1 MPPLVAWASRP
12 WNTGKMPVPHL
23 ASKGFYKSLTVV
35 TEGKDERNMK
45 LTNATPDIFVPD
57 GTPLEAALARTTHLG
72 IGAHQ
77 DDLEFM
83 TVHGILT
90 CFGQPDKSYCGVT
103 CTDGAGSSRSGV
115 YAAYTDDEMK
125 AVRRVEQ
132 RTAAMVGRYGA
143 ILQLDFTS
151 KQVKAQDNTPLV
163 NDLYEILMATRPQTV
178 YTHAPSD
185 KHDTHV
191 GVTRAAIAAIRRMPV
206 ADRPQQVYGCEI
218 WRDLDWLPDDRKVVL
233 DVSER
238 ANISAALSAVFDSQI
253 SGGKRYDEAVMGRR
267 RAHATFFESH
277 AVDSA
282 TLLSFAMDLTPV
294 VQDDTLS
301 LAAYTSSLIDAMKAD
316 VVRRLGE

>member
-1 MPPLVAWASRP
+1 
-12 WNTGKMPVPHL
+12 
-23 ASKGFYKSLTVV
+23 
-35 TEGKDERNMK
+35 MK
-45 LTNATPDIFVPD
+45 LTNQTADIFVPD
-57 GTPLEAALARTTHLG
+57 GMPVEAALARTTHLG

-83 TVHGILT
+83 TVHGILA
-90 CFGQPDKSYCGVT
+90 CFGQPDKAYCGVT

-115 YAAYTDDEMK
+115 YAAYTDDQMK
-125 AVRRVEQ
+125 AVRRGEQ

-143 ILQLDFTS
+143 MLQLDFTS
-151 KQVKAQDNTPLV
+151 RQVKARDNAALAD
-163 NDLYEILMATRPQTV
+163 DLYAVLKATRPQVV

-191 GVTRAAIAAIRRMPV
+191 GVTRAALAALRRLP
-206 ADRPQQVYGCEI
+206 ATERPGRVYGCEI

-233 DVSER
+233 DVSDR
-238 ANISAALSAVFDSQI
+238 ANISAALSGVFDSQI
-253 SGGKRYDEAVMGRR
+253 SGGKRYDDAVMGRR

-282 TLLSFAMDLTPV
+282 TLLTFAMDLTPL

-301 LAAYTSSLIDAMKAD
+301 VAAYTASLIDAMRAD
-316 VVRRLGE
+316 VVTRLEGRG